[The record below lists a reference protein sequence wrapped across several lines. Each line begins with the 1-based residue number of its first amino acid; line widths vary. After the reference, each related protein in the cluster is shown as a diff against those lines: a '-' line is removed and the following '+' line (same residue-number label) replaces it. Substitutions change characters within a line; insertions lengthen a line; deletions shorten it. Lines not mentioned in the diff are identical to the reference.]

1 MAALAERTAEAT
13 ATALSRALYRRLL
26 EPLPGQGSPRARQR
40 VLDACETTV
49 RRLVDE
55 PNFAR
60 PARFLFEEIRLE
72 YPIGE
77 QLWLRRVIE
86 VHVNFAKDIIRQLP
100 ETARECG
107 ASTRAGDPC
116 RRGAL
121 PGSEFCPSH
130 RHLERMDEAVEGT

>member
-1 MAALAERTAEAT
+1 MADLTRTSAEAT
-13 ATALSRALYRRLL
+13 VTALSRALYRRLL
-26 EPLPGQGSPRARQR
+26 EPLPGQGSARSRQR

-49 RRLVDE
+49 RRLAEE

-86 VHVNFAKDIIRQLP
+86 VHLEFAKQLIRQLP
-100 ETARECG
+100 ETTRDCG
-107 ASTRAGDPC
+107 ACTRAGDPC
-116 RRGAL
+116 RRPAL
-121 PGSEFCPSH
+121 RGSEFCPSH
-130 RHLERMDEAVEGT
+130 KHLELMGA